1 MLANTFLFLSKQM
14 NKFNRRGFGKARI
27 RVAAITFIAFLTLLF
42 LFNYQKYS
50 YKEQGVPNRIEPSR
64 KLSELFSK
72 TKDVCFGRYILT
84 VPAEAHLVFGY
95 QEFPGK
101 IITHKNAAGQAKHLA
116 DAYIVKLKQEDDDT
130 EVVYLGPG
138 AIPSS
143 LQIRFFAGAF
153 LKREGAQGIRNFD
166 QIGDHVFEY
175 GWGSG
180 DEESAK
186 QIMKRMA
193 EISRNLRVRDNAEVP
208 KEPGVCIDEGFI
220 ADNISND
227 QEIFSAGISMPSIP
241 DVRFSIMSNKNA
253 STEGPNGVGLIERH
267 KGAMT
272 AQGVVFPVFAGMAR
286 LRMGRHTANTWD
298 GEEVLL
304 RHNGEEGAI
313 AHEFLWA
320 FVGKTGDRARP
331 ASVDIRLDTGVADDT
346 KFATRGSLSDDEAVA
361 LWDKFLS
368 GLRFR
373 N

>member
-1 MLANTFLFLSKQM
+1 MAISI
-14 NKFNRRGFGKARI
+14 RRNFGKAGI
-27 RVAAITFIAFLTLLF
+27 RVAAITFIAFLTLLY

-50 YKEQGVPNRIEPSR
+50 YKEQGVPNKIQSSR

-84 VPAEAHLVFGY
+84 VPTEARLVFGY

-101 IITHKNAAGQAKHLA
+101 IITHKNATGQAKHLA
-116 DAYIVKLKQEDDDT
+116 DAYIIKLKKERKDA
-130 EVVYLGPG
+130 EVAYFGAGP
-138 AIPSS
+138 IPSS
-143 LQIRFFAGAF
+143 VQIRFFASAF

-180 DEESAK
+180 DEASVDP
-186 QIMKRMA
+186 IMNRMA
-193 EISRNLRVRDNAEVP
+193 GISRNLRVRDNAEVP

-220 ADNISND
+220 ADNTSND
-227 QEIFSAGISMPSIP
+227 QEIFSAGISLPSIP
-241 DVRFSIMSNKNA
+241 DMRFSIMSNKNA
-253 STEGPNGVGLIERH
+253 STEGPNGVGLIARH
-267 KGAMT
+267 ESAMT
-272 AQGVVFPVFAGMAR
+272 AQGIVFPVFADMAR
-286 LRMGRHTANTWD
+286 LRMGRHTVNTWD

-304 RHNGEEGAI
+304 RHNGEDGAI

-320 FVGKTGDRARP
+320 FVGKTGDRTRP
-331 ASVDIRLDTGVADDT
+331 ASVDIQLDTGVADDT

-361 LWDKFLS
+361 LWDKLLS

>member
-1 MLANTFLFLSKQM
+1 MAI
-14 NKFNRRGFGKARI
+14 FNRRGSGKAGVRI
-27 RVAAITFIAFLTLLF
+27 AAIAFIAFLILLF

-50 YKEQGVPNRIEPSR
+50 YKERGVPNRIEPSR

-72 TKDVCFGRYILT
+72 TKDVCFGRYVLT
-84 VPAEAHLVFGY
+84 VPAEARLVFGY
-95 QEFPGK
+95 QEFPAE
-101 IITHKNAAGQAKHLA
+101 ITTHKNAAGQAKHLA
-116 DAYIVKLKQEDDDT
+116 DAFIADLKKEDDDT
-130 EVVYLGPG
+130 EVTYFGPG
-138 AIPSS
+138 PVPSS
-143 LQIRFFAGAF
+143 VQIRFFAGAF
-153 LKREGAQGIRNFD
+153 LKQEGAQGIRNFD

-180 DEESAK
+180 EEESAN

-193 EISRNLRVRDNAEVP
+193 EIARNLRVRDNAEVP
-208 KEPGVCIDEGFI
+208 KEPGVCIDKGFI
-220 ADNISND
+220 ADNTSND
-227 QEIFSAGISMPSIP
+227 QEIFGAGISLPSIP
-241 DVRFSIMSNKNA
+241 DVRFSIRSNKDA

-272 AQGVVFPVFAGMAR
+272 AQGIVFPVVADLAR
-286 LRMGRHTANTWD
+286 LRMGRHMVNTWD

-320 FVGKTGDRARP
+320 FVGKTGDRAKP
-331 ASVDIRLDTGVADDT
+331 ASVDIRLDTGVAADT

-361 LWDKFLS
+361 LWDKLLS

>member
-1 MLANTFLFLSKQM
+1 MTI
-14 NKFNRRGFGKARI
+14 FNRRGSRKAGTRI
-27 RVAAITFIAFLTLLF
+27 SAITFIAFLIVLF
-42 LFNYQKYS
+42 LLNYQKYS
-50 YKEQGVPNRIEPSR
+50 YKEQGVPNKIESSR
-64 KLSELFSK
+64 KLNELFSK
-72 TKDVCFGRYILT
+72 TKEVCFGRYILT
-84 VPAEAHLVFGY
+84 VPAEARLVFGY
-95 QEFPGK
+95 QEFPAG
-101 IITHKNAAGQAKHLA
+101 ITTHKNAAGQAKNLA
-116 DAYIVKLKQEDDDT
+116 DAFVVDLKKERNDA
-130 EVVYLGPG
+130 EVTYLGPG
-138 AIPSS
+138 TIPSS
-143 LQIRFFAGAF
+143 VQIRFFASAF
-153 LKREGAQGIRNFD
+153 LKQEGAQGVRNFD
-166 QIGDHVFEY
+166 QLGDHVFEY

-180 DEESAK
+180 EKESPDE
-186 QIMKRMA
+186 IMKRMG
-193 EISRNLRVRDNAEVP
+193 EIALNLRVRDNAEVP

-220 ADNISND
+220 ADHTSND
-227 QEIFSAGISMPSIP
+227 QEIFGVGISLPSIP

-253 STEGPNGVGLIERH
+253 STEGPNGIGLIERH

-320 FVGKTGDRARP
+320 FVGKTGDRAKP

>member
-1 MLANTFLFLSKQM
+1 M
-14 NKFNRRGFGKARI
+14 
-27 RVAAITFIAFLTLLF
+27 
-42 LFNYQKYS
+42 
-50 YKEQGVPNRIEPSR
+50 PNRIEPSR

-72 TKDVCFGRYILT
+72 TKDVCFGRYVLT

-95 QEFPGK
+95 QEFPAK
-101 IITHKNAAGQAKHLA
+101 IITYKNAAGQAKNLA
-116 DAYIVKLKQEDDDT
+116 DAYITKKKQERNDA
-130 EVVYLGPG
+130 EVTYFGPG

-143 LQIRFFAGAF
+143 VQIRYFASAF

-180 DEESAK
+180 DEKSVAP
-186 QIMKRMA
+186 IIKRMA
-193 EISRNLRVRDNAEVP
+193 EISRNLRLRDNAEVP

-220 ADNISND
+220 ADNTSND
-227 QEIFSAGISMPSIP
+227 QEIFSAGISLPSIP

-253 STEGPNGVGLIERH
+253 NTEGPNGVGLIERH
-267 KGAMT
+267 KEAMA
-272 AQGVVFPVFAGMAR
+272 AQGIVFPAVADMAR
-286 LRMGRHTANTWD
+286 LRMGRHMVNTWD

-304 RHNGEEGAI
+304 RHNGKEGAI
-313 AHEFLWA
+313 AHEFLWE

-331 ASVDIRLDTGVADDT
+331 ASVEIQLDTGVANDT

-361 LWDKFLS
+361 LWDKLLS

>member
-1 MLANTFLFLSKQM
+1 M
-14 NKFNRRGFGKARI
+14 NIFHRRRFGKAGTHV
-27 RVAAITFIAFLTLLF
+27 VAIIFVALPILLF
-42 LFNYQKYS
+42 LLSYQKYS
-50 YKEQGVPNRIEPSR
+50 YKEQGMPNKIEPSR
-64 KLSELFSK
+64 KLSEIFSE
-72 TKDVCFGRYILT
+72 TKDVCFGRYTLT
-84 VPAEAHLVFGY
+84 VPAEARLAFGY
-95 QEFPGK
+95 QEFPAK
-101 IITHKNAAGQAKHLA
+101 ISTHKNAAGQAKNLA
-116 DAYIVKLKQEDDDT
+116 DAYIVDLKQEDDDT
-130 EVVYLGPG
+130 EVTYLGPG
-138 AIPSS
+138 PIPST

-153 LKREGAQGIRNFD
+153 LKQKGAQGIRNFD

-180 DEESAK
+180 KEVSADH
-186 QIMKRMA
+186 IMKRMA
-193 EISRNLRVRDNAEVP
+193 EIAHNLRVRDNAEVP

-220 ADNISND
+220 ADNTSND
-227 QEIFSAGISMPSIP
+227 QEIFSAGISLPSLP

-267 KGAMT
+267 ESAMT
-272 AQGVVFPVFAGMAR
+272 AQGVVFPAFAGMAR
-286 LRMGRHTANTWD
+286 LRMGRHTVSTWA

-304 RHNGEEGAI
+304 RHNGEKGAI

-346 KFATRGSLSDDEAVA
+346 KFAIRGSLSDDEAVA
-361 LWDKFLS
+361 LWDKLLS

>member
-1 MLANTFLFLSKQM
+1 M
-14 NKFNRRGFGKARI
+14 
-27 RVAAITFIAFLTLLF
+27 
-42 LFNYQKYS
+42 
-50 YKEQGVPNRIEPSR
+50 PNRIGPSR

-72 TKDVCFGRYILT
+72 TKDVCFGRYLLT
-84 VPAEAHLVFGY
+84 VPAEARLVYGY
-95 QEFPGK
+95 QEFPAD
-101 IITHKNAAGQAKHLA
+101 IITHKNALGQAKSLA
-116 DAYIVKLKQEDDDT
+116 DAYIVELKQEDDDT

-143 LQIRFFAGAF
+143 LQMRFFAGAF

-186 QIMKRMA
+186 QIIKRMA
-193 EISRNLRVRDNAEVP
+193 FIARNLRLRDNAEVP

-220 ADNISND
+220 ADSTSND
-227 QEIFSAGISMPSIP
+227 QEIFSAGISLPSIP

-253 STEGPNGVGLIERH
+253 STEGPNGVGLIARH
-267 KGAMT
+267 KDAMT

-286 LRMGRHTANTWD
+286 LRMGRHTVNTWD

-313 AHEFLWA
+313 AHEFLWG

-331 ASVDIRLDTGVADDT
+331 ASVDIQLDTGVADDT

-361 LWDKFLS
+361 LWDRLLG

>member
-1 MLANTFLFLSKQM
+1 MNIFNKQ
-14 NKFNRRGFGKARI
+14 GFGKAGVRI
-27 RVAAITFIAFLTLLF
+27 AAITFIAFMIPLF
-42 LFNYQKYS
+42 LLNYQKYS
-50 YKEQGVPNRIEPSR
+50 YKEQGVPNKIEPSQ
-64 KLSELFSK
+64 KVSELFSK
-72 TKDVCFGRYILT
+72 TKDVCFGRYVLT
-84 VPAEAHLVFGY
+84 IPAEARLVFGS
-95 QEFPGK
+95 QEFPAE
-101 IITHKNAAGQAKHLA
+101 ITTHKNASGQAKHLA
-116 DAYIVKLKQEDDDT
+116 DAYIIKLKQERNDA
-130 EVVYLGPG
+130 EVAYVGPG

-143 LQIRFFAGAF
+143 IQIRFFASAF

-180 DEESAK
+180 DEESAD

-193 EISRNLRVRDNAEVP
+193 EISRNLRLRDNAEVP

-220 ADNISND
+220 ADNTSND
-227 QEIFSAGISMPSIP
+227 QEIFSAGISLPSIP

-272 AQGVVFPVFAGMAR
+272 AQGVVFPVFADMAR
-286 LRMGRHTANTWD
+286 LRMGRHTVNTWD

-346 KFATRGSLSDDEAVA
+346 KFATRGSLSDDDAVA
-361 LWDKFLS
+361 LWDKLLS

>member
-1 MLANTFLFLSKQM
+1 MAIFD
-14 NKFNRRGFGKARI
+14 RRGPEKSGIRI
-27 RVAAITFIAFLTLLF
+27 VAITFITFLILPLL
-42 LFNYQKYS
+42 LNYQKNP
-50 YKEQGVPNRIEPSR
+50 YKNQSVPNRIEPAR

-72 TKDVCFGRYILT
+72 TKDVCFGRYVLT
-84 VPAEAHLVFGY
+84 VPAEARLVFGY
-95 QEFPGK
+95 QEFPAR
-101 IITHKNAAGQAKHLA
+101 ITTHKNAAGRAKHLA
-116 DAYIVKLKQEDDDT
+116 DAYIAKKKQERGGA
-130 EVVYLGPG
+130 EVTYLGPG
-138 AIPSS
+138 AVVSS
-143 LQIRFFAGAF
+143 VQIRYFASAF
-153 LKREGAQGIRNFD
+153 LKQEGAQGIRNFD

-193 EISRNLRVRDNAEVP
+193 EISRNLRVRDNAEIP

-220 ADNISND
+220 ADNNSND
-227 QEIFSAGISMPSIP
+227 QEIFSAGISLPSIP

-267 KGAMT
+267 KGTMT

-286 LRMGRHTANTWD
+286 LRMGRHTVNTWD

-320 FVGKTGDRARP
+320 FVGKTGDRAKP